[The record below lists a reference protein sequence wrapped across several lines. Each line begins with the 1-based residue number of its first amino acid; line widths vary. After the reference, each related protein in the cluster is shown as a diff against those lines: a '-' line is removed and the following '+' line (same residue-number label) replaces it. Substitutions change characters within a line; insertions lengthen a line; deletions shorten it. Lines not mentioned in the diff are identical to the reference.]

1 MKLLIV
7 ITGLIYATYAD
18 TTEDKQQFFPPKF
31 PKEKNTSNQSST
43 VAEQINKHLYYM
55 SKAE

>member
-55 SKAE
+55 S